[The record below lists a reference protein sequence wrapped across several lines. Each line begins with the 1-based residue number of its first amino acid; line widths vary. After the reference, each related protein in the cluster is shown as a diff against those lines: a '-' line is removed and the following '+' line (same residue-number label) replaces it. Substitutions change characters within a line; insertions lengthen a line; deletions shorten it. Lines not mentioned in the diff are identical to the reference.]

1 MKLTQIPKRIESHI
15 PEPVADFPWTRAIA
29 AGSLVA
35 SAYLLFAGRRKTAL
49 AIAAAGTAVAV
60 LENPEA
66 VREFWENIP
75 GYVRA
80 GQDLLTR
87 VEHFCEDVAE
97 HGEKLRRMVVR

>member
-15 PEPVADFPWTRAIA
+15 PEPGADFPWTRAVA
-29 AGSLVA
+29 AGSLIA
-35 SAYLLFAGRRKTAL
+35 SAYLLFTGRRKTAL

-60 LENPEA
+60 LETPAA
-66 VREFWENIP
+66 VREFSDNVP

-97 HGEKLRRMVVR
+97 QGEKLRRMVVR